1 MPKRSVNAALFF
13 ILLAVEICIAL
24 FVRDRFVRPYL
35 GDVLVVVLL
44 YFFFRIFIPQGFP
57 FLPAAVFLFAALTE
71 VLQYVRVVEW
81 LGLLESR
88 FFSTLIGTTFDWK
101 DIVCYAA
108 GCLLTGVYEYGMRK
122 RKRRSGV
129 KN

>member
-13 ILLAVEICIAL
+13 ILLTVETCIAL

-44 YFFFRIFIPQGFP
+44 YFFFRILVPQTFP
-57 FLPAAVFLFAALTE
+57 LLPFAVFLFAVLTE
-71 VLQYVRVVEW
+71 MLQYARVVEW
-81 LGLLESR
+81 LGLSESR

-101 DIVCYAA
+101 DMVCYGT
-108 GCLLTGVYEYGMRK
+108 GCLVTGVYEYGMRFCK
-122 RKRRSGV
+122 RKSGV